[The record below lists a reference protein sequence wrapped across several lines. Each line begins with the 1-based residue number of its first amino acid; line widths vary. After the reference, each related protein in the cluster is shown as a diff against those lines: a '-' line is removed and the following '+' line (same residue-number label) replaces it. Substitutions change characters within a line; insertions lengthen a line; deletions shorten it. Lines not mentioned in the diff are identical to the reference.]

1 MTSLADLPELIG
13 FFSYSRD
20 DDDDSHGTLSE
31 LRDRIQREL
40 RGQLGRSRHTLRLW
54 QDREA
59 IAPGKLWEREIKG
72 AIEEAVFFIPIVT
85 PTTVK
90 SRFCQ
95 HEFESFLARERALG
109 RTDLI
114 FPIYYIRVPTLE
126 READWRADP
135 LLSHIAKRQWADW
148 RELRLLNLQETRVRE
163 AVAQFCA
170 RIAETLRRHDAAPA
184 PPQVQLEAAQVE
196 AARLEQARPT
206 ATSEAGTAAR
216 QDEASRPTENDEQSR
231 SETTSEPAAAATA
244 PTLLAALWPETE
256 QNREHR
262 YVAFVALGVIA
273 FSAGV
278 TLVDVV
284 VLLFG
289 PSNFMLLFQ
298 PTIVALYVLL
308 IARTI
313 GPEKPR
319 SRFLRS
325 VLVIAVAAAGF
336 AIMSVGQGSTYFFR
350 SGYML
355 LATTVLYLGIVAAG
369 SLRVTLPLVLLSAM
383 AFVAIGFMRPVSFLQ
398 IMSMKTRFLMA
409 SEILV
414 AGLAFAGAVALG
426 WSSQSRMIA
435 AAFLINLAV
444 TLWVGL
450 VYSSDNGLPMLT
462 ASVISA
468 LGLAALSERAWQSTA
483 RRKKGATARRSRA
496 GG

>member
-1 MTSLADLPELIG
+1 M
-13 FFSYSRD
+13 
-20 DDDDSHGTLSE
+20 
-31 LRDRIQREL
+31 
-40 RGQLGRSRHTLRLW
+40 
-54 QDREA
+54 
-59 IAPGKLWEREIKG
+59 
-72 AIEEAVFFIPIVT
+72 
-85 PTTVK
+85 
-90 SRFCQ
+90 
-95 HEFESFLARERALG
+95 
-109 RTDLI
+109 
-114 FPIYYIRVPTLE
+114 
-126 READWRADP
+126 
-135 LLSHIAKRQWADW
+135 
-148 RELRLLNLQETRVRE
+148 
-163 AVAQFCA
+163 
-170 RIAETLRRHDAAPA
+170 
-184 PPQVQLEAAQVE
+184 
-196 AARLEQARPT
+196 
-206 ATSEAGTAAR
+206 
-216 QDEASRPTENDEQSR
+216 
-231 SETTSEPAAAATA
+231 
-244 PTLLAALWPETE
+244 
-256 QNREHR
+256 
-262 YVAFVALGVIA
+262 ALGVIA

-468 LGLAALSERAWQSTA
+468 LGLAALSERAWQSAA
-483 RRKKGATARRSRA
+483 RRNKGATARRSRA
-496 GG
+496 DG